1 MNITYRCAF
10 WKRERRHQKVYIL
23 CIYSIRQYFDKIRA
37 VSLGYPMGMF
47 GVSFGA
53 ISCLDRE
60 RVYESSCCYG
70 YMIRRKREKLQKMTL
85 IVVWC
90 DNEMALIGVWWDKIV
105 LNWGLNLFDEIGDFR
120 GFEVRGKWMFV
131 GGGGGKI
138 DILVISRTGVTIRKN
153 LVTIRKKVAKRVA
166 YVGFFLYLCSR
177 FWKIR
182 V

>member
-1 MNITYRCAF
+1 M
-10 WKRERRHQKVYIL
+10 ERRHQKVYIL
-23 CIYSIRQYFDKIRA
+23 RIYSIRQYFDKIRA

-60 RVYESSCCYG
+60 RVHESSCCYG
-70 YMIRRKREKLQKMTL
+70 CMVWRRREKLQKMT
-85 IVVWC
+85 
-90 DNEMALIGVWWDKIV
+90 MIGVWWDKIV
-105 LNWGLNLFDEIGDFR
+105 LDWGGNLFDEIGDLR

-131 GGGGGKI
+131 GGWCGKI
-138 DILVISRTGVTIRKN
+138 DSLVISCTGVTIRKN

-166 YVGFFLYLCSR
+166 YVRFFLYLCSR
-177 FWKIR
+177 FWKIW

>member
-1 MNITYRCAF
+1 MKILF
-10 WKRERRHQKVYIL
+10 KKRERRHQKVYIL
-23 CIYSIRQYFDKIRA
+23 RIYSIRQYFDKIRA

-60 RVYESSCCYG
+60 GVYESSCFVPDCCTVLQRKG
-70 YMIRRKREKLQKMTL
+70 PDWCVVGQNCPWLRREFIR
-85 IVVWC
+85 W
-90 DNEMALIGVWWDKIV
+90 N
-105 LNWGLNLFDEIGDFR
+105 R
-120 GFEVRGKWMFV
+120 GFTGFWGEGEMDVCGWWRWKNWQPCHF
-131 GGGGGKI
+131 
-138 DILVISRTGVTIRKN
+138 RTGVTIRKN

-166 YVGFFLYLCSR
+166 YVRFFLYLCSR